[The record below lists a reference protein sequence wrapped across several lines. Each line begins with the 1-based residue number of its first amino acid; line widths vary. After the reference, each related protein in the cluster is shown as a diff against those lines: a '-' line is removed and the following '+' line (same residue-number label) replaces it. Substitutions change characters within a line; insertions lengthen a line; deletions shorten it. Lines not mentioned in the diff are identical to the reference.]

1 LGIEISPHSAP
12 DVQAYVSGLVAL
24 ERGRGK
30 ARTDVEDVSN
40 DLRRRLA
47 SGKGA
52 EAILPK
58 PPFSATV
65 SQIENSARGLRDPI
79 FAVAAIILKNA
90 LGFNVLVTE

>member
-30 ARTDVEDVSN
+30 ARTDVSS

-79 FAVAAIILKNA
+79 FAVAAIILKNS